1 MNRRQFTLGTPLL
14 AAHWPLAAG
23 GWLASGPVIPMLPLL
38 DHTNQTVY
46 LRDLVRDRLAVYHFF
61 FTGCSTVCPPQTAL
75 LREAVQQVR
84 ARPDLRRALFVSI
97 SVDPQGDG
105 PVQLR
110 SYAERFGLS
119 LGMQAQWVMLTGTP
133 PSMTKTL
140 AAFDQAQTRP
150 GDHSSLLWLGD
161 QRAQRWTR
169 TSALNA
175 PASLVQLIGD
185 MLA

>member
-1 MNRRQFTLGTPLL
+1 
-14 AAHWPLAAG
+14 
-23 GWLASGPVIPMLPLL
+23 MLPLL
-38 DHTNQTVY
+38 DHTNQTIY
-46 LRDLVRDRLAVYHFF
+46 LPDLVRDRLAIYNFF
-61 FTGCSTVCPPQTAL
+61 FTGCNTVCPPQTAL

-84 ARPDLRRALFVSI
+84 ARRDLRSALFVSI
-97 SVDPQGDG
+97 SVDPLGDG

-119 LGMQAQWVMLTGTP
+119 LGLQAQWVMLTGTP

-140 AAFDQAQTRP
+140 AAFNQPQTRP
-150 GDHSSLLWLGD
+150 GEHSSFLWLGN
-161 QRAQRWTR
+161 QRSQRWTR
-169 TSALNA
+169 TSSLNA